1 MVRYIFSSMILYG
14 KLQKQ
19 KSNSEKS
26 NLRVNSETFP
36 GKKERKIKKTFNT
49 FVTLKKLTVYYS

>member
-1 MVRYIFSSMILYG
+1 MENC
-14 KLQKQ
+14 KNQ

-26 NLRVNSETFP
+26 NLRVDSETFP